1 MIILV
6 VEDNEAINNLL
17 VKSLL
22 REGYKPIPVFDGK
35 EAADY
40 VERYDVDLILLDI
53 MLPNISGEELVYY
66 FVEYNVP
73 IILLTAKNGISD
85 KVRGLRLGADDYI
98 TKPFEL
104 EELFARIESV
114 LRRNKRNSESI
125 IIWQNIRLEIQTKSV
140 YLNNEIVYLTPKEYQ
155 LFLFLIQNRGIILE
169 REVIYQRIWEVVCE
183 SDSRTL
189 DLHIQRLKK
198 KLNLGAKLRAIYGV
212 GYLMED

>member
-1 MIILV
+1 MIVLV
-6 VEDNEAINNLL
+6 VVDNEAINNLL

-66 FVEYNVP
+66 FVEYNIP

-114 LRRNKRNSESI
+114 LRRNKRNSDSI
-125 IIWQNIRLEIQTKSV
+125 IIWRNIRLEIQTKTV
-140 YLNNEIVYLTPKEYQ
+140 YLNNEMVCLTPKEYQ

-169 REVIYQRIWEVVCE
+169 REVIYQRIWETICE

-198 KLNLGAKLRAIYGV
+198 KLKLGAKLRAIYGV

>member
-66 FVEYNVP
+66 FVEYNIP

-140 YLNNEIVYLTPKEYQ
+140 YLNNDMVYLTPKEYQ

-169 REVIYQRIWEVVCE
+169 REVIYQRIWEAVCE

>member
-40 VERYDVDLILLDI
+40 VERHDVDLILLDI

>member
-140 YLNNEIVYLTPKEYQ
+140 YLNNDIVCLTPKEYQ